1 MNRPPAHTSVSLLAS
16 ATMAPRSAAASVGL
30 RPAAPVIAPI
40 THSAGRSAASIN
52 PLSPAATSI
61 PVPASAALRSP
72 KAAGSAT
79 AAKRAPSSRA
89 SAASAA
95 ALLLAHTAST
105 RKRLRSRLSRSTVLA
120 PIEPVAPSSVTV
132 RSTVDEPLHAAG
144 KGSAF
149 IDSPH
154 QQTTARGIEAAARQS
169 DEHSHHAG
177 RQETIETVHQP
188 AVSGDEAARILG
200 TEPAL
205 EERLEQIA
213 ALGADGQDN
222 G

>member
-16 ATMAPRSAAASVGL
+16 ATIAPRSAAASVGL

-40 THSAGRSAASIN
+40 THSAGRSAASIK
-52 PLSPAATSI
+52 PLSPAAASI
-61 PVPASAALRSP
+61 PVPASAPLRSP

-120 PIEPVAPSSVTV
+120 PTEPVAPSSVTV
-132 RSTVDEPLHAAG
+132 RSAVDDRFHVARD
-144 KGSAF
+144 GSDF

-154 QQTTARGIEAAARQS
+154 QQTATRRVEAPARQS
-169 DEHSHHAG
+169 DQYGGQAG
-177 RQETIETVHQP
+177 GHDAVEAVHKP
-188 AVSGDEAARILG
+188 AVSGNEATRILG
-200 TEPAL
+200 AEPTL
-205 EERLEQIA
+205 EDRLEQVP
-213 ALGADGQDN
+213 ALRAD
-222 G
+222 